1 MISALLGRRYLPE
14 LDSVCETGWSYTKVR
29 STRSKVGFFGYSSQ
43 LKQVGN
49 TEQ

>member
-14 LDSVCETGWSYTKVR
+14 LDSVCEAGWGYTKVR

-43 LKQVGN
+43 FEQVGN
-49 TEQ
+49 TER